1 MSASTS
7 QAQWLRAASLQIA
20 DETGNG
26 IELAGADLSNALRIR
41 FTASYATGNSPI
53 TLQARVYNLSGQTIK
68 LIQSLAQ
75 KQAPN
80 VKGVPFAT
88 TARCTMLA
96 GYQGNLSTLFV
107 GQIYQLRSGYEN
119 STDSFLDI
127 FAGSGDYFKNFATN
141 NVSLSKG
148 NTAVDR
154 WNAIGKDASPW
165 QVEFDNPPTG
175 LSTTPSVRG
184 RVYFG
189 MVRDNLDDLGR
200 SNNFV
205 WNVNGTKVEARPMFT
220 PRPGAAIVINY
231 QTGMVGFPE
240 QTEEGIKVSCLLNPQ
255 IIHDT
260 QIKLTN
266 TEISNL
272 LLTNPGLS
280 GKGAVSPN
288 ATFGSQQ
295 AVVPVLNTDGTYFVL
310 QVRHTG
316 DTRGNEWYSHI
327 IAINIDTT
335 QSVLPNATVPIP
347 GAA

>member
-20 DETGNG
+20 DETGAG
-26 IELAGADLSNALRIR
+26 IELAGSDLSNALRIR
-41 FTASYATGNSPI
+41 FTCIYATQNSPI
-53 TLQARVYNLSGQTIK
+53 SLQARVYNLSGQTIK
-68 LIQSLAQ
+68 MIQGLAQ
-75 KQAPN
+75 KQAPS
-80 VKGVPFAT
+80 VQGVPFAT
-88 TARCTMLA
+88 SARCTLLA

-127 FAGSGDYFKNFATN
+127 FAGSGDYAKQWGTN
-141 NVSLSKG
+141 NASLAKG
-148 NTAVDR
+148 YTAEDVYHHTS
-154 WNAIGKDASPW
+154 AGFGPW
-165 QVEFDNPPTG
+165 QVTAAPPPDG

-184 RVYFG
+184 RVLYG
-189 MVRDNLDDLGR
+189 MARDNMDDLAR

-205 WNVNGTKVEARPMFT
+205 WNINSNQVQALPRFT
-220 PRPGAAIVINY
+220 PRSGSAIVINY

-255 IIHDT
+255 IT
-260 QIKLTN
+260 WGTKVQLTN

-272 LLTNPGLS
+272 LLTNPGL
-280 GKGAVSPN
+280 GGRGAISPN
-288 ATFGSQQ
+288 ATSGSQQ
-295 AVVPVLNTDGTYFVL
+295 AVVPALNTDGTYYVL
-310 QVRHTG
+310 QVRHVG

-347 GAA
+347 GAS